1 MFVCLKNSQRPI
13 ARNHYTTRENGAQRV
28 IRRLVTKRNG
38 RGIHT
43 PRPPFVPM
51 PSRVPFGLAY
61 KQLQEEPTPT
71 DQEAN
76 HRHDELPREAAL
88 LIRVIVR
95 LAAAA
100 QAGQF

>member
-1 MFVCLKNSQRPI
+1 
-13 ARNHYTTRENGAQRV
+13 
-28 IRRLVTKRNG
+28 
-38 RGIHT
+38 
-43 PRPPFVPM
+43 M